1 MQGQKE
7 WEGAQRLL
15 YYMRPTKR
23 KDGVDVDLDSNK
35 LLKNYAK
42 ISLFLCVFEILHNK
56 NFKKLGDDH

>member
-42 ISLFLCVFEILHNK
+42 ISVFVCVW
-56 NFKKLGDDH
+56 NFP